1 MTVSDLVA
9 MVMFGAEMSLNV
21 VASPIAYANLTLK

>member
-1 MTVSDLVA
+1 MTISDLVA
-9 MVMFGAEMSLNV
+9 MVMFRAEMSLSV